1 MEPPDKSLLRLAMRI
16 HTLLTAPVPPTR
28 FLELPTA
35 TWNRAEKLIQ
45 RIRRA
50 ELSGLPLAADKLR
63 QELRYKL
70 SSLASSIH
78 EIQQSLFT
86 TREIAY
92 AATASDVFRDLQ
104 SLVSQFDS
112 VSFDAQ
118 GRFLSVV
125 TEPITLEERYLG
137 PFEIRLELRRPLRT
151 SNYRIIARDPQ
162 PPPCQSDV
170 THPHVRSEVLCEGEG
185 HAAIRQALAE
195 GRLLDFFEIV
205 ERVLGTYN
213 AESPFVELGLW
224 DGEDCSDCGETTR
237 PENRYECQRCESLTC
252 IDCAA
257 TCSVCDCTF
266 CAHCIC
272 KCFVCLQ
279 AYCGDCLR
287 SCDSCRRDVCTNCLT
302 TEERCSECHE
312 EESNLDDET
321 AIVAVHSAGVGQA
334 TVSP

>member
-1 MEPPDKSLLRLAMRI
+1 MEPPDKSLLRLAMQI
-16 HTLLTAPVPPTR
+16 HTLLTAPASTTR

-35 TWNRAEKLIQ
+35 TWNRAQELVQ

-50 ELSGLPLAADKLR
+50 ELSSLTLAADKLR

-70 SSLASSIH
+70 GSLGSSVH
-78 EIQQSLFT
+78 EIQQSLFSAH
-86 TREIAY
+86 EITY
-92 AATASDVFRDLQ
+92 AATASEIYRDLK
-104 SLVSQFDS
+104 SLATQFYS

-137 PFEIRLELRRPLRT
+137 PFEIRLELRPPLRT
-151 SNYRIIARDPQ
+151 SDYRVIAHDPQ
-162 PPPCQSDV
+162 PPACQSDV
-170 THPHVRSEVLCEGEG
+170 THPHVRDEVLCEGDG

-195 GRLLDFFEIV
+195 GRLVDFFEIV
-205 ERVLGTYN
+205 ERILKTYN
-213 AESPFVELGLW
+213 PESPFVELGLW

-237 PENRYECQRCESLTC
+237 PEDRYECQRCESPTC

-257 TCSVCDCTF
+257 TCSGCDSTF
-266 CAHCIC
+266 CAYCIC

-287 SCDSCRRDVCTNCLT
+287 SCDACRRDVCTNCLT

-312 EESNLDDET
+312 EESNLDHET
-321 AIVAVHSAGVGQA
+321 AGTAIHTAGVGQIA
-334 TVSP
+334 ISP